1 LRKYAGQLVYLYTPI
16 YRNMKIYKILYISVC
31 FSALLASCG
40 TSRKNQHSQQI
51 TAKLTSETAT
61 TATQGRKVDS
71 SGVAVTNTVAV
82 KKESEIARESVVIEF
97 SQDSGKS
104 EPVVID
110 LDPYQGRDLTAGHP
124 DVPQRKITIPSN
136 RVKSVTYIGTRDRKG
151 VDSSAISKMEISH
164 KTGSDTTATTATAK
178 TEAETK
184 SVVKDKQ
191 VERKG
196 VGAVKTVLV
205 LLYLLLGIAFAIWR
219 VWLAIKRDGWRV

>member
-124 DVPQRKITIPSN
+124 DVPQRKITIPGN
-136 RVKSVTYIGTRDRKG
+136 RVKSVTYIGTRYRKG
-151 VDSSAISKMEISH
+151 VDSSVVSKMEISH
-164 KTGSDTTATTATAK
+164 KTGSDTATTTATAK

-184 SVVKDKQ
+184 TVVKDKKT
-191 VERKG
+191 ERKG
-196 VGAVKTVLV
+196 VPAWKWALTCIVLV
-205 LLYLLLGIAFAIWR
+205 AVAFIIDWLRRWWKNLGPAQ
-219 VWLAIKRDGWRV
+219 